1 MKIKLSESQVNL
13 ITESINRES
22 KMSELKEDLF
32 LKKNQEKQLLYI
44 VSDKE
49 DKRGQFQETS
59 RLSKEFRKIGF
70 DWRGD
75 VGHWVG
81 PIDKLSQINELIKSN
96 NKVKKIINN
105 LEMIEDFIQSSDKA
119 PDNKSLL
126 MARLDQYIEDLANAT
141 DQASMDSAI
150 RKYLSFYSKF
160 HKYSLVNTWLIYLQ
174 KSDATKV
181 AGFNTWKKKGRAVKS
196 GAKGIGIWYPMSV
209 KQQDIDNDTVDFTEV
224 DQAGKTGDTKMV
236 TRFRIGYVFDIS
248 DTYPT
253 SEKGEV
259 PETPEWHSNNEQSEV
274 ATEIV
279 ERLKEMAAALN
290 IKITKDESGS
300 GEKGYSAGEH
310 INLSSDVE
318 GVGEASTLVHELAHE
333 LLHWRGKSIFRIEDP
348 ELSSRSMM
356 ELQAESVSYMV
367 MKHYDLPVKHH
378 PTYLALWGANK
389 EKIMKNLDVIRKC
402 SQYIIDGIDSLSNKE
417 EVE

>member
-150 RKYLSFYSKF
+150 RKS
-160 HKYSLVNTWLIYLQ
+160 
-174 KSDATKV
+174 
-181 AGFNTWKKKGRAVKS
+181 
-196 GAKGIGIWYPMSV
+196 
-209 KQQDIDNDTVDFTEV
+209 
-224 DQAGKTGDTKMV
+224 
-236 TRFRIGYVFDIS
+236 
-248 DTYPT
+248 
-253 SEKGEV
+253 
-259 PETPEWHSNNEQSEV
+259 
-274 ATEIV
+274 
-279 ERLKEMAAALN
+279 
-290 IKITKDESGS
+290 
-300 GEKGYSAGEH
+300 
-310 INLSSDVE
+310 
-318 GVGEASTLVHELAHE
+318 
-333 LLHWRGKSIFRIEDP
+333 
-348 ELSSRSMM
+348 
-356 ELQAESVSYMV
+356 
-367 MKHYDLPVKHH
+367 
-378 PTYLALWGANK
+378 
-389 EKIMKNLDVIRKC
+389 
-402 SQYIIDGIDSLSNKE
+402 
-417 EVE
+417 